1 MKKIMFLA
9 LIIISIS
16 CQKNEMPPKEVEFIN
31 PMEHI
36 GIRHN
41 EDLKYILENLDEIPT
56 RKSIKPTIES
66 VLSVK
71 YSTENQLKSVS
82 SSLDE
87 IPDFPE
93 TIEELD
99 LYSWVD
105 SYDISEE
112 LKEKIKE
119 SLDILSKGYE
129 LNELLSILSQKEL
142 EAENLFS
149 GTELNTYYF
158 HLSVAKNSAIFW
170 APESEGGLNGIQ
182 YLNTDNLKSAQAV
195 NWWKVLGC
203 DCVAGVVGSMTATP
217 FGGAMAYAGASAI
230 SVIMQ
235 L

>member
-1 MKKIMFLA
+1 MLIG

-16 CQKNEMPPKEVEFIN
+16 CQKNEIPPEEVEFKN

-41 EDLKYILENLDEIPT
+41 VDLKYILENLDEIPA
-56 RKSIKPTIES
+56 RKSIKPTIEK
-66 VLSVK
+66 VLSTK
-71 YSTENQLKSVS
+71 YSTDNLLKSVS
-82 SSLDE
+82 SSLYE

-105 SYDISEE
+105 SYDVSVE
-112 LKEKIKE
+112 LKEKLKE
-119 SLDILSKGYE
+119 TLDILSQDYA
-129 LNELLSILSQKEL
+129 LNDLLTILSQKEVD
-142 EAENLFS
+142 AKNFFT
-149 GTELNTYYF
+149 GTELDTYYS

-170 APESEGGLNGIQ
+170 RPESEGGLNGIQ
-182 YLNTDNLKSAQAV
+182 YLNINNLKSAQAV

-203 DCVAGVVGSMTATP
+203 DCVGGVMGSMAATP
-217 FGGAMAYAGASAI
+217 IGGAVGYVGASAI
-230 SVIMQ
+230 STIMQ